1 MNTTRQRLAELAACF
16 LATASQ
22 LAFSHSAS
30 AQAVADRN
38 LSDIRVDNVGTCS
51 TLTVNFNI
59 RVQLVSYFPTESGR
73 ELHIRLRP
81 LDSAGISTLRESL
94 RTPDSVPALRTI
106 DFEGD
111 NPSGP
116 VLSLF
121 FSQDMRFEV
130 EAGQDP
136 QSLIIRISEP
146 GSGPLCAPVDAA
158 AASPQTANPLPQ
170 GPQLAIP
177 EGLYVVNLQSR
188 PEATAALTEQQQ
200 QALGPLVVY
209 QTTFERNSQQWHRLR
224 AGFYETRSE
233 AEQALAALL
242 PLFPDGFVVAV
253 TSEERSQGV
262 ANRLAGDLPEAAAP
276 VTASAEQTAEAV
288 RLVGEAEG
296 AIAAQEIDR
305 AIQLLTNAQQLP
317 ENANTPRALELLG
330 LSRERKGQQAQART
344 EYEEYLRRYPAGEA
358 ADRVRQRLAALTGAA
373 TPTLALREASGGAS
387 QWSWGVRGS
396 FSQFYFRDQSTTRFV
411 DASQPDIDPEVDNS
425 VNLNQLLTAGDI
437 TISGGDDQRQL
448 QLRAS
453 GAYTANFRQDAT
465 DIQSLTALYLD
476 YSDSELDVFARVG
489 RQTRNSAG
497 VLGRFDGALL
507 SWAVRPNVALNLV
520 GGFPVLRSRQ
530 MEVLTQ
536 RPFYGASIDLGA
548 RRSPISGTV
557 YWFDQRAPG
566 GFIDRQAVGFE
577 TRVLLPRFNAF
588 SIIDYDVKYRELD
601 LGLLSMTYSFPD
613 TSSLSVTA
621 DYRQSPLLTTHNALV
636 GQSYLD
642 TLLPVADLRD
652 LQPFFTDAE
661 IYQLA
666 NDRTYVAK
674 SFTVTYSRPI
684 VEHLQASVDFTLT
697 DTGGTPGTPASSG
710 TGEVLA
716 QPASGSEFYYGLQL
730 IGTGLLWDNDIYIVS
745 GRYADT
751 QRTSSQTVDFTARIP
766 FSSTFRLSP
775 RLLYGLRSSKLVDS
789 NFSQFQPTMRL
800 NYYPMRDM
808 ELELELGANFSSQR
822 DTMAGLITTTSESG
836 ILVSAGYR
844 LDF

>member
-1 MNTTRQRLAELAACF
+1 MFTTRQRLAGLAAAM

-22 LAFSHSAS
+22 LALPHGVS

-38 LSDIRVDNVGTCS
+38 LSDIRVDNVGSCS

-59 RVQLVSYFPTESGR
+59 RVQLVSFFPTESGR
-73 ELHIRLRP
+73 ELHVRLRP
-81 LDSAGISTLRESL
+81 LDATGMSTLRESL
-94 RTPDSVPALRTI
+94 RAPDSVPALRTI

-116 VLSLF
+116 VLSLL

-136 QSLIIRISEP
+136 QTLIIRIAEP
-146 GSGPLCAPVDAA
+146 GRGPLCAPVAAA
-158 AASPQTANPLPQ
+158 AASPQSGMTQAG

-177 EGLYVVNLQSR
+177 EGLYVINLQSST
-188 PEATAALTEQQQ
+188 EATAALTPEQQ

-209 QTTFERNSQQWHRLR
+209 QTSFERDSQQWHRLR
-224 AGFYETRSE
+224 AGFYATRAE
-233 AEQALAALL
+233 AEQALAALQ
-242 PLFPDGFVVAV
+242 PVFPEGFVVRV
-253 TSEERSQGV
+253 SSEERSEGV
-262 ANRLAGDLPEAAAP
+262 ASRLAGQLPAEAGQ
-276 VTASAEQTAEAV
+276 VVASAEQAAEAA
-288 RLVGEAEG
+288 RLVGEAES

-305 AIQLLTNAQQLP
+305 AIQLLTNAAQLP
-317 ENANTPRALELLG
+317 ENPSMPRALELLG
-330 LSRERKGQQAQART
+330 LTRERKGQQAQART

-358 ADRVRQRLAALTGAA
+358 AERVRQRLAALTGPA
-373 TPTLALREASGGAS
+373 TPSQALREASSGGS
-387 QWSWGVRGS
+387 LWRWGMRGS

-411 DASQPDIDPEVDNS
+411 DASQPEIDPEIDNS
-425 VNLNQLLTAGDI
+425 VNLNQLLTAADI

-453 GAYTANFRQDAT
+453 GAYTANFRQDAK

-476 YSDSELDVFARVG
+476 YSDSEHDVSARVG

-507 SWAVRPNVALNLV
+507 SWSVRRNVALNVV

-530 MEVLTQ
+530 MEVLTE
-536 RPFYGASIDLGA
+536 RPFYGASIDLGG
-548 RRSPISGTV
+548 RRSPLSGTV

-566 GFIDRQAVGFE
+566 GFIDRRALGFE

-588 SIIDYDVKYRELD
+588 SIVDYDVKYGELN

-613 TSSLSVTA
+613 TSSLSLTA
-621 DYRQSPLLTTHNALV
+621 DYRQSPLLTTHNALI

-642 TLLPVADLRD
+642 TQLPVASLRD

-674 SFTVTYSRPI
+674 SLTVTYSRPI
-684 VEHLQASVDFTLT
+684 VDHLQASVDFTLT
-697 DTGGTPGTPASSG
+697 DTGGTPGTPASAG

-716 QPASGSEFYYGLQL
+716 QPASGSEFYYGLQF
-730 IGTGLLWDNDIYIVS
+730 IGTGLFWENDIYIVS

-775 RLLYGLRSSKLVDS
+775 RLRYGQRSSKLVDS
-789 NFSQFQPTMRL
+789 NFNQFQPSMRL
-800 NYYPMRDM
+800 NYYPMRDV
-808 ELELELGANFSSQR
+808 ELELELGANFSSQH
-822 DTMAGLITTTSESG
+822 DNLAGQITTTSESG
-836 ILVSAGYR
+836 ILISAGYR